1 MLAAMAE
8 ELRTSC
14 ALYAYSAAARSCS
27 EGVVTVK
34 ALHAEAPRA
43 AAGGESGEKPAK
55 ALRADRTPSADAATT
70 EGPAGQKA
78 AKAEAPAKKKPKPR
92 LTHFFALRVAPDALR
107 ETAGAVQTALVEA
120 DKDLAKCV
128 IAPEKFHVTL
138 GLLSLG
144 AGDPD
149 ARQRAEAALLEAA
162 AAPPPT
168 VVFPGLDSFGD
179 RVLFARVED
188 ASGDGRLANVAA
200 ASKRALEAHGFPNQ
214 PDFAP
219 HMTLAK
225 TSKARTR
232 RRLKIPKASWAALA
246 DAPAAD
252 GAQTLGTIELM
263 AMAGDDGSGGYPVV
277 AAAPLG
283 GGELVTPSDGAT
295 VEVSAPRSK
304 RARWKRNA
312 RARRAAASEKTV

>member
-1 MLAAMAE
+1 M
-8 ELRTSC
+8 R
-14 ALYAYSAAARSCS
+14 
-27 EGVVTVK
+27 VD
-34 ALHAEAPRA
+34 RA
-43 AAGGESGEKPAK
+43 
-55 ALRADRTPSADAATT
+55 PSAEAATT
-70 EGPAGQKA
+70 EGAAGPRSRG
-78 AKAEAPAKKKPKPR
+78 PAKKKPKPR
-92 LTHFFALRVAPDALR
+92 LTHFFALRVAPEALR

-179 RVLFARVED
+179 RVLFAKVED
-188 ASGDGRLANVAA
+188 ASGDGRLAAVAA
-200 ASKRALEAHGFPNQ
+200 ASKLALEAHGFPNQ

-246 DAPAAD
+246 DAPAA
-252 GAQTLGTIELM
+252 GTQTLGTIELM
-263 AMAGDDGSGGYPVV
+263 AMAGDDGNGGYPVV
-277 AAAPLG
+277 AAAALG

-295 VEVSAPRSK
+295 VEVPASPQQT
-304 RARWKRNA
+304 RARW
-312 RARRAAASEKTV
+312 RARTRGPAAPLPSL

>member
-1 MLAAMAE
+1 MAE
-8 ELRTSC
+8 ELKTSC

-27 EGVVTVK
+27 EGVAPPKV
-34 ALHAEAPRA
+34 LRAEAPRA
-43 AAGGESGEKPAK
+43 AAGSEP
-55 ALRADRTPSADAATT
+55 P
-70 EGPAGQKA
+70 GQEA
-78 AKAEAPAKKKPKPR
+78 AKAEGPAKKKPKPR

-144 AGDPD
+144 DPD

-168 VVFPGLDSFGD
+168 VIFPGLDSFGD

-188 ASGDGRLANVAA
+188 ASGDGRLAAVAA

-263 AMAGDDGSGGYPVV
+263 AMAGDDGNGGYPVV

-283 GGELVTPSDGAT
+283 GGELVVATPSDGAT
-295 VEVSAPRSK
+295 AELPASPSRSK

>member
-1 MLAAMAE
+1 MAE
-8 ELRTSC
+8 ELKTSC
-14 ALYAYSAAARSCS
+14 ALYAYSAAARSCA
-27 EGVVTVK
+27 EGV
-34 ALHAEAPRA
+34 APLRAEAPRA
-43 AAGGESGEKPAK
+43 AAGGEPPGQE
-55 ALRADRTPSADAATT
+55 AAN
-70 EGPAGQKA
+70 
-78 AKAEAPAKKKPKPR
+78 AEAPAKKHKPKPPR

-120 DKDLAKCV
+120 DKDLSKCV

-144 AGDPD
+144 DSD

-168 VVFPGLDSFGD
+168 VVFPGLDSFGE
-179 RVLFARVED
+179 RVLFAKVED
-188 ASGDGRLANVAA
+188 ASGDGRLAAVAA

-232 RRLKIPKASWAALA
+232 RRLKIPKAAWAALA
-246 DAPAAD
+246 DAPAA
-252 GAQTLGTIELM
+252 GTQTLGTIELM
-263 AMAGDDGSGGYPVV
+263 AMAGDDGNGGYPVV
-277 AAAPLG
+277 AAAPLGG

>member
-1 MLAAMAE
+1 MQ
-8 ELRTSC
+8 RGRRHRC
-14 ALYAYSAAARSCS
+14 
-27 EGVVTVK
+27 
-34 ALHAEAPRA
+34 APRRHGQRLVA
-43 AAGGESGEKPAK
+43 NHLASRPKPCGD
-55 ALRADRTPSADAATT
+55 RASSAEAATT
-70 EGPAGQKA
+70 EGPA
-78 AKAEAPAKKKPKPR
+78 KKHKPKPPR
-92 LTHFFALRVAPDALR
+92 LTHFFALRVAPEALR

-179 RVLFARVED
+179 RVLFAKVED
-188 ASGDGRLANVAA
+188 ASGDGRLAAVAA
-200 ASKRALEAHGFPNQ
+200 ASKLALEAHGFPNQ

-246 DAPAAD
+246 DAPAA
-252 GAQTLGTIELM
+252 GTQTLGTIELM
-263 AMAGDDGSGGYPVV
+263 AMAGDDGNGGYPVV
-277 AAAPLG
+277 AAALG
-283 GGELVTPSDGAT
+283 GGELADAL
-295 VEVSAPRSK
+295 
-304 RARWKRNA
+304 
-312 RARRAAASEKTV
+312 

>member
-1 MLAAMAE
+1 MAE
-8 ELRTSC
+8 ELKTSC
-14 ALYAYSAAARSCS
+14 ALYAYSGAARSCS
-27 EGVVTVK
+27 EGVVTAK
-34 ALHAEAPRA
+34 ALRAEAPRA

-55 ALRADRTPSADAATT
+55 A
-70 EGPAGQKA
+70 
-78 AKAEAPAKKKPKPR
+78 EAPKKNKPKPR
-92 LTHFFALRVAPDALR
+92 PTHFFALRVAPDALR

-120 DKDLAKCV
+120 DKDLSKCV

-144 AGDPD
+144 DSD

-162 AAPPPT
+162 RAPPPT
-168 VVFPGLDSFGD
+168 VIFPGLDSFGD
-179 RVLFARVED
+179 RVLFAKVED
-188 ASGDGRLANVAA
+188 ASGDGRLAAVAA

-232 RRLKIPKASWAALA
+232 RRLKIPKAAWAALA
-246 DAPAAD
+246 DAPAA
-252 GAQTLGTIELM
+252 GTQTLGTIELM
-263 AMAGDDGSGGYPVV
+263 AMAGDDGNGGYPVV
-277 AAAPLG
+277 AAVPLG

>member
-1 MLAAMAE
+1 MAE
-8 ELRTSC
+8 ELKTSC

-27 EGVVTVK
+27 EGVAPPKV
-34 ALHAEAPRA
+34 LRAEAPRA
-43 AAGGESGEKPAK
+43 AADSEP
-55 ALRADRTPSADAATT
+55 P
-70 EGPAGQKA
+70 GQEA
-78 AKAEAPAKKKPKPR
+78 AKAEGPAKKKPKPR

-107 ETAGAVQTALVEA
+107 ETAGAVQSALVEA

-128 IAPEKFHVTL
+128 ISPEKFHVTL

-144 AGDPD
+144 AGDHD
-149 ARQRAEAALLEAA
+149 ARQRAKAALLEAA
-162 AAPPPT
+162 ASPPPT
-168 VVFPGLDSFGD
+168 VTFPGLDSFGD
-179 RVLFARVED
+179 RVLFAKVED

-246 DAPAAD
+246 DAPAA
-252 GAQTLGTIELM
+252 GTQTLGTIELM

-295 VEVSAPRSK
+295 AELPAPRSK

-312 RARRAAASEKTV
+312 RARAAAASEKTV

>member
-1 MLAAMAE
+1 MAE
-8 ELRTSC
+8 ELKTSC

-27 EGVVTVK
+27 EGVVAPK
-34 ALHAEAPRA
+34 ALRAEAPRA

-55 ALRADRTPSADAATT
+55 ALRADRAPSAEAATT
-70 EGPAGQKA
+70 
-78 AKAEAPAKKKPKPR
+78 EAPAKKHKPKPR

-120 DKDLAKCV
+120 DKDLSKCV

-168 VVFPGLDSFGD
+168 VIIPGLDSFGD
-179 RVLFARVED
+179 RVLFAKVED
-188 ASGDGRLANVAA
+188 ATGDGRLAAVAA

-214 PDFAP
+214 PQFAP

-232 RRLKIPKASWAALA
+232 RRLKIPKAAWAALA
-246 DAPAAD
+246 DVPAA

-263 AMAGDDGSGGYPVV
+263 AMAGDDGNGGYPVV
-277 AAAPLG
+277 AAAALG
-283 GGELVTPSDGAT
+283 GGELVVATPSDGAT
-295 VEVSAPRSK
+295 AELPAPSRSK

-312 RARRAAASEKTV
+312 RARATAASEKTV

>member
-1 MLAAMAE
+1 MAE
-8 ELRTSC
+8 ELNTSV
-14 ALYAYSAAARSCS
+14 ALYAHSAAARSCS
-27 EGVVTVK
+27 EGVVTAK
-34 ALHAEAPRA
+34 ALRAEAPRA
-43 AAGGESGEKPAK
+43 AAGSEP
-55 ALRADRTPSADAATT
+55 P
-70 EGPAGQKA
+70 GQEA
-78 AKAEAPAKKKPKPR
+78 AKAEGPAKKKPKPR
-92 LTHFFALRVAPDALR
+92 PTHFFALRVAPDALR

-128 IAPEKFHVTL
+128 ISPEKFHVTL

-179 RVLFARVED
+179 RVLFAKVED
-188 ASGDGRLANVAA
+188 ASGDGRLANGAA
-200 ASKRALEAHGFPNQ
+200 ASKLALEAHGFPNQ

-232 RRLKIPKASWAALA
+232 RRLKLPRAAWAALA

-263 AMAGDDGSGGYPVV
+263 AMAGDDGNGGYPVV
-277 AAAPLG
+277 AAAPLGG

-312 RARRAAASEKTV
+312 RARRAAASDKTV

>member
-1 MLAAMAE
+1 ME
-8 ELRTSC
+8 ELKTSC
-14 ALYAYSAAARSCS
+14 ALYAHRAAARSCS
-27 EGVVTVK
+27 EGVVTAK

-43 AAGGESGEKPAK
+43 AAGGEPPGQEAAK
-55 ALRADRTPSADAATT
+55 T
-70 EGPAGQKA
+70 EGA
-78 AKAEAPAKKKPKPR
+78 AKKHKPKPR

-107 ETAGAVQTALVEA
+107 GTACAVQTALVEA

-128 IAPEKFHVTL
+128 ISPEKFHVTL

-144 AGDPD
+144 DSD

-179 RVLFARVED
+179 RVLFAKVED
-188 ASGDGRLANVAA
+188 ASGDGRLAAVAA
-200 ASKRALEAHGFPNQ
+200 ASKLALEAHGFPNQ
-214 PDFAP
+214 PQFAP

-246 DAPAAD
+246 DAPAA
-252 GAQTLGTIELM
+252 GTQTLGTIELLSM
-263 AMAGDDGSGGYPVV
+263 VGDDGNGGYPVV
-277 AAAPLG
+277 AAVPLG
-283 GGELVTPSDGAT
+283 GGELIVATPSDGAT
-295 VEVSAPRSK
+295 AELPAPRSK

-312 RARRAAASEKTV
+312 RARRAAASDKTV

>member
-1 MLAAMAE
+1 MAE

-14 ALYAYSAAARSCS
+14 ALYAYSAAARSCA
-27 EGVVTVK
+27 EGV
-34 ALHAEAPRA
+34 APLRAEAPRA
-43 AAGGESGEKPAK
+43 AAGSESPGKPAK
-55 ALRADRTPSADAATT
+55 TLRERAPSAEAATT
-70 EGPAGQKA
+70 
-78 AKAEAPAKKKPKPR
+78 EAPAKKHKPKPPR
-92 LTHFFALRVAPDALR
+92 LTHFFALVVAPDALR

-128 IAPEKFHVTL
+128 ISPEKFHVTL

-144 AGDPD
+144 AGDHD

-168 VVFPGLDSFGD
+168 VAFPGLDSFGD
-179 RVLFARVED
+179 RVLFAKVED
-188 ASGDGRLANVAA
+188 ASGDGRLAAVAA
-200 ASKRALEAHGFPNQ
+200 ASKLALEAHGFPNQ
-214 PDFAP
+214 PQFAP

-246 DAPAAD
+246 DAPAA
-252 GAQTLGTIELM
+252 GTQTLGTIELM
-263 AMAGDDGSGGYPVV
+263 AMAGDDGNGGYPVV

-312 RARRAAASEKTV
+312 RARRAAASDKTV

>member
-1 MLAAMAE
+1 MLVTMAE
-8 ELRTSC
+8 ELNTSV
-14 ALYAYSAAARSCS
+14 ALYAHSAAARSCS
-27 EGVVTVK
+27 EGVATAK
-34 ALHAEAPRA
+34 ALRAEAPRA
-43 AAGGESGEKPAK
+43 AAGGEP
-55 ALRADRTPSADAATT
+55 P
-70 EGPAGQKA
+70 GQEA
-78 AKAEAPAKKKPKPR
+78 AKAKGKPKPR

-107 ETAGAVQTALVEA
+107 ETAGAVQTALVAA
-120 DKDLAKCV
+120 DQDLAKCV
-128 IAPEKFHVTL
+128 ISPEKFHVTL

-144 AGDPD
+144 DPN

-162 AAPPPT
+162 AALPPT
-168 VVFPGLDSFGD
+168 VTFPGLDSFGD
-179 RVLFARVED
+179 RVLFAKVED
-188 ASGDGRLANVAA
+188 ASGDGRLAAVAA

-246 DAPAAD
+246 DAPAA
-252 GAQTLGTIELM
+252 GTQTLGTIELLSM
-263 AMAGDDGSGGYPVV
+263 VGDDGSGGYPVV

>member
-1 MLAAMAE
+1 MAE
-8 ELRTSC
+8 ELKTSC
-14 ALYAYSAAARSCS
+14 ALYAYSAAARSCA
-27 EGVVTVK
+27 EGV
-34 ALHAEAPRA
+34 APLRAEAPRA
-43 AAGGESGEKPAK
+43 AAGGEPPGQE
-55 ALRADRTPSADAATT
+55 AAN
-70 EGPAGQKA
+70 
-78 AKAEAPAKKKPKPR
+78 AEAPAKKHKPKPPR

-120 DKDLAKCV
+120 DKDLSKCV

-144 AGDPD
+144 DSD

-168 VVFPGLDSFGD
+168 VVFPGLDSFGE
-179 RVLFARVED
+179 RVLFAKVED
-188 ASGDGRLANVAA
+188 ASGDGRLAAVAA

-232 RRLKIPKASWAALA
+232 RRLKIPKAAWAALA
-246 DAPAAD
+246 DAPAA
-252 GAQTLGTIELM
+252 GTQTLGTIELM
-263 AMAGDDGSGGYPVV
+263 AMAGDDGNGGYPVV

-283 GGELVTPSDGAT
+283 GDGKIETPSDGAT

>member
-1 MLAAMAE
+1 MAE
-8 ELRTSC
+8 ELKTSC

-27 EGVVTVK
+27 EGVAPPKV
-34 ALHAEAPRA
+34 LRAEAPRA
-43 AAGGESGEKPAK
+43 AADSEP
-55 ALRADRTPSADAATT
+55 P
-70 EGPAGQKA
+70 GQEA
-78 AKAEAPAKKKPKPR
+78 AKAEGPAKKKPKPR

-107 ETAGAVQTALVEA
+107 ETAGAVQSALVEA

-128 IAPEKFHVTL
+128 ISPEKFHVTL

-144 AGDPD
+144 AGDHD
-149 ARQRAEAALLEAA
+149 ARQRAKAALLEAA
-162 AAPPPT
+162 ASPPPT
-168 VVFPGLDSFGD
+168 VTFPGLDSFGD
-179 RVLFARVED
+179 RVLFAKVED

-246 DAPAAD
+246 DAPAA
-252 GAQTLGTIELM
+252 GTQTLGTIELM

-295 VEVSAPRSK
+295 AEVPAPRSK

>member
-1 MLAAMAE
+1 MAE
-8 ELRTSC
+8 ELKTSV
-14 ALYAYSAAARSCS
+14 ALYAHREAARSCS
-27 EGVVTVK
+27 EGVVTAK
-34 ALHAEAPRA
+34 ALRAEAPRA
-43 AAGGESGEKPAK
+43 AAGGEP
-55 ALRADRTPSADAATT
+55 P
-70 EGPAGQKA
+70 GQEA
-78 AKAEAPAKKKPKPR
+78 AKPKPPR

-107 ETAGAVQTALVEA
+107 ETAGAVQTALVAA

-128 IAPEKFHVTL
+128 ISPEKFHVTL
-138 GLLSLG
+138 GLLSL
-144 AGDPD
+144 ADSD

-168 VVFPGLDSFGD
+168 VTFPGLDSFGD
-179 RVLFARVED
+179 RVLFAKVED
-188 ASGDGRLANVAA
+188 ASGDGRLAAVAT

-232 RRLKIPKASWAALA
+232 RRLKIPKAAWAALA
-246 DAPAAD
+246 DAPAA
-252 GAQTLGTIELM
+252 GTQTLGTIELLSM
-263 AMAGDDGSGGYPVV
+263 VGDDGSGGYPVV

>member
-8 ELRTSC
+8 ELKTSC

-27 EGVVTVK
+27 EGVVAPK
-34 ALHAEAPRA
+34 ALRAEAPRA
-43 AAGGESGEKPAK
+43 AAGSEAPGRE
-55 ALRADRTPSADAATT
+55 
-70 EGPAGQKA
+70 A
-78 AKAEAPAKKKPKPR
+78 AKAEAPVKKNNKPKPPR

-120 DKDLAKCV
+120 DKDLSKCV
-128 IAPEKFHVTL
+128 ISPEKFHVTL

-162 AAPPPT
+162 VALPPT
-168 VVFPGLDSFGD
+168 VIFPGLDSFGD
-179 RVLFARVED
+179 RVLFAKVED
-188 ASGDGRLANVAA
+188 ASGDGRLAAVAA

-214 PDFAP
+214 PQFAP

-232 RRLKIPKASWAALA
+232 RRLKIPKAAWAALA

-252 GAQTLGTIELM
+252 GAQTLGTIELLSM
-263 AMAGDDGSGGYPVV
+263 VGDDGNGGYPVV

-312 RARRAAASEKTV
+312 RARAAAASQKTV

>member
-1 MLAAMAE
+1 MAE
-8 ELRTSC
+8 ELKTSC
-14 ALYAYSAAARSCS
+14 ALYAYSAAARSCA
-27 EGVVTVK
+27 EGV
-34 ALHAEAPRA
+34 APLRAEAPRA
-43 AAGGESGEKPAK
+43 AAGSESPGKPAK
-55 ALRADRTPSADAATT
+55 TLRDRASSAEAATT
-70 EGPAGQKA
+70 EG
-78 AKAEAPAKKKPKPR
+78 PAKKKPKPR
-92 LTHFFALRVAPDALR
+92 LTHFFALRVAPEALR
-107 ETAGAVQTALVEA
+107 DTAGAVQTALVEA

-128 IAPEKFHVTL
+128 ISPEKFHVTL

-179 RVLFARVED
+179 RVLFAKVED
-188 ASGDGRLANVAA
+188 ASGDGRLEAVAA
-200 ASKRALEAHGFPNQ
+200 ASKLALEAHGFPNQ

-246 DAPAAD
+246 DAPAAN

-263 AMAGDDGSGGYPVV
+263 AMAGDDGNGGYPVV
-277 AAAPLG
+277 AAAALG
-283 GGELVTPSDGAT
+283 GGGKIETISDGAT
-295 VEVSAPRSK
+295 AELPASPSRSK

-312 RARRAAASEKTV
+312 RARGAAASDKTV

>member
-8 ELRTSC
+8 ELKTSC
-14 ALYAYSAAARSCS
+14 ALYAYSAAARSCA
-27 EGVVTVK
+27 EGV
-34 ALHAEAPRA
+34 APLRAEAPRA
-43 AAGGESGEKPAK
+43 AAGGEPPGQE
-55 ALRADRTPSADAATT
+55 AAN
-70 EGPAGQKA
+70 
-78 AKAEAPAKKKPKPR
+78 AEAPAKKHKPKPPR

-120 DKDLAKCV
+120 DKDLSKCV

-144 AGDPD
+144 DSD

-168 VVFPGLDSFGD
+168 VVFPGLDSFGE
-179 RVLFARVED
+179 RVLFAKVED
-188 ASGDGRLANVAA
+188 ASGDGRLAAVAA

-232 RRLKIPKASWAALA
+232 RRLKIPKTAWAALA
-246 DAPAAD
+246 DAPAA
-252 GAQTLGTIELM
+252 GTQTLGTIELM
-263 AMAGDDGSGGYPVV
+263 AMAGDDGNGGYPVV

>member
-1 MLAAMAE
+1 MAE
-8 ELRTSC
+8 ELKTSC

-27 EGVVTVK
+27 EGVAPPKV
-34 ALHAEAPRA
+34 LRAEAPRA
-43 AAGGESGEKPAK
+43 AAGSEP
-55 ALRADRTPSADAATT
+55 P
-70 EGPAGQKA
+70 GQEA
-78 AKAEAPAKKKPKPR
+78 AKAEGPAKKKPKPR

-107 ETAGAVQTALVEA
+107 VTAGAVQTALVEA

-128 IAPEKFHVTL
+128 ISPEKFHVTL

-179 RVLFARVED
+179 RVLFAKVED
-188 ASGDGRLANVAA
+188 ASGDGRLAAVAA
-200 ASKRALEAHGFPNQ
+200 ASKRALEAHGFLNQ

-232 RRLKIPKASWAALA
+232 RRLKIPKTAWAALA
-246 DAPAAD
+246 DAPAA
-252 GAQTLGTIELM
+252 GTQTLGTIELM
-263 AMAGDDGSGGYPVV
+263 AMAGDDGNGGYPVV
-277 AAAPLG
+277 AAAALG
-283 GGELVTPSDGAT
+283 GGEKIETTSDGAT

>member
-1 MLAAMAE
+1 MAE
-8 ELRTSC
+8 ELKTSC

-27 EGVVTVK
+27 EGV
-34 ALHAEAPRA
+34 APLRAEAPRA
-43 AAGGESGEKPAK
+43 AAGSEP
-55 ALRADRTPSADAATT
+55 P
-70 EGPAGQKA
+70 GQEA
-78 AKAEAPAKKKPKPR
+78 AKAEGPAKKHKPKPPR

-128 IAPEKFHVTL
+128 ISPEKFHVTL

-144 AGDPD
+144 AGDHD

-162 AAPPPT
+162 ASPPPT

-179 RVLFARVED
+179 RVLFAKVED
-188 ASGDGRLANVAA
+188 ASGDGRLAAVAA
-200 ASKRALEAHGFPNQ
+200 ASKLALEEHGFPNQ
-214 PDFAP
+214 PQFAP

-252 GAQTLGTIELM
+252 GAQTLGTIELLS
-263 AMAGDDGSGGYPVV
+263 MAGDDGNGGYPVV
-277 AAAPLG
+277 AAAALS
-283 GGELVTPSDGAT
+283 GGELVVAPPSDGAT
-295 VEVSAPRSK
+295 AELPAPRSK

>member
-27 EGVVTVK
+27 EGVAPPKVLRT
-34 ALHAEAPRA
+34 EAPRA
-43 AAGGESGEKPAK
+43 AAGSESPGKPAK
-55 ALRADRTPSADAATT
+55 TLRERAPSAEAATT
-70 EGPAGQKA
+70 EG
-78 AKAEAPAKKKPKPR
+78 PAKKKPKPR
-92 LTHFFALRVAPDALR
+92 LTHFFALRVAPEALR

-144 AGDPD
+144 AGDHD
-149 ARQRAEAALLEAA
+149 ARQRAEAALVEAA
-162 AAPPPT
+162 RAPPPT
-168 VVFPGLDSFGD
+168 VIFPGLDSFGD
-179 RVLFARVED
+179 RVLFAKVED
-188 ASGDGRLANVAA
+188 ASGDGRLAAVAA

-263 AMAGDDGSGGYPVV
+263 AMAGDDGTGGYPVV

-283 GGELVTPSDGAT
+283 GGELVVATPSDGAT
-295 VEVSAPRSK
+295 AELPASPSRSK

>member
-14 ALYAYSAAARSCS
+14 ALYAYSAAARSCA
-27 EGVVTVK
+27 EGV
-34 ALHAEAPRA
+34 APLRAEAPRA
-43 AAGGESGEKPAK
+43 AAGSESPGKPAK
-55 ALRADRTPSADAATT
+55 TLRDRASSAEAATT
-70 EGPAGQKA
+70 EG
-78 AKAEAPAKKKPKPR
+78 PAKKKPKPR
-92 LTHFFALRVAPDALR
+92 LTHFFALRVAPEALR

-162 AAPPPT
+162 QAPPPT
-168 VVFPGLDSFGD
+168 VAFPGLDSFGD

-188 ASGDGRLANVAA
+188 ASGDGRLAAVAA

-214 PDFAP
+214 PQFAP

-246 DAPAAD
+246 DAPVA
-252 GAQTLGTIELM
+252 GTQTLGTIELM
-263 AMAGDDGSGGYPVV
+263 AMAGDDGNGGYPVV

-283 GGELVTPSDGAT
+283 GGELVVATPSDGAT
-295 VEVSAPRSK
+295 AELPASPSRSK

-312 RARRAAASEKTV
+312 RARRAAASDKSV

>member
-1 MLAAMAE
+1 MAE
-8 ELRTSC
+8 ELKTSV
-14 ALYAYSAAARSCS
+14 ALYAHREAARSCS
-27 EGVVTVK
+27 EGVATAK
-34 ALHAEAPRA
+34 ALRAEAPRA
-43 AAGGESGEKPAK
+43 AAGGEPPGQE
-55 ALRADRTPSADAATT
+55 AA
-70 EGPAGQKA
+70 
-78 AKAEAPAKKKPKPR
+78 KPKPSR
-92 LTHFFALRVAPDALR
+92 LTHFFALRVEPDALR

-128 IAPEKFHVTL
+128 IAPKKFHVTL
-138 GLLSLG
+138 GLLSL
-144 AGDPD
+144 GDPD

-162 AAPPPT
+162 TAPPPT
-168 VVFPGLDSFGD
+168 VAFPGLDSFGD
-179 RVLFARVED
+179 RVLFAKVED
-188 ASGDGRLANVAA
+188 ASGDGRLAAVAA

-232 RRLKIPKASWAALA
+232 RRLKIPKAAWAALA
-246 DAPAAD
+246 DAPAA
-252 GAQTLGTIELM
+252 GTQTLGTIELLSM
-263 AMAGDDGSGGYPVV
+263 VGDDGNGGYPVV

>member
-14 ALYAYSAAARSCS
+14 ALYAYSAAARSCA
-27 EGVVTVK
+27 EGV
-34 ALHAEAPRA
+34 APLRAEAPRA
-43 AAGGESGEKPAK
+43 AAGGESPGKPAK
-55 ALRADRTPSADAATT
+55 TLRDRAPSAEAATT
-70 EGPAGQKA
+70 EG
-78 AKAEAPAKKKPKPR
+78 PAKKKPKPR

-128 IAPEKFHVTL
+128 ISPEKFHVTL
-138 GLLSLG
+138 GLLSL
-144 AGDPD
+144 GDPD

-188 ASGDGRLANVAA
+188 ASGDGRLAAVAA
-200 ASKRALEAHGFPNQ
+200 ASKRALEAYGFPNQ

-232 RRLKIPKASWAALA
+232 RRLKIPKAAWAALA
-246 DAPAAD
+246 DAPAA
-252 GAQTLGTIELM
+252 GTQTLGTIELLSM
-263 AMAGDDGSGGYPVV
+263 VGDDGSGGYPVV

>member
-1 MLAAMAE
+1 M
-8 ELRTSC
+8 
-14 ALYAYSAAARSCS
+14 YAYSAAARSCS
-27 EGVVTVK
+27 EGV
-34 ALHAEAPRA
+34 APLRAEAPRA
-43 AAGGESGEKPAK
+43 AAGGESPGKPAK
-55 ALRADRTPSADAATT
+55 TLRDRAPSAEAATT
-70 EGPAGQKA
+70 EG
-78 AKAEAPAKKKPKPR
+78 PAKKKPKPR
-92 LTHFFALRVAPDALR
+92 LTHFFALRVAPEALR

-168 VVFPGLDSFGD
+168 VAFPGLDSFGD

-188 ASGDGRLANVAA
+188 ASGDGRLAAVAA

-263 AMAGDDGSGGYPVV
+263 AMAGDDGNGGYPVV

-283 GGELVTPSDGAT
+283 GGELVVATPSDGAT
-295 VEVSAPRSK
+295 AELPASPSRSK

>member
-1 MLAAMAE
+1 MAE

-27 EGVVTVK
+27 EGVAPPK
-34 ALHAEAPRA
+34 ALRAEAPRA
-43 AAGGESGEKPAK
+43 AAGSEPGEKPAK
-55 ALRADRTPSADAATT
+55 TLRADRTPSADAATT

-107 ETAGAVQTALVEA
+107 ETAGAMQTALVEA

-128 IAPEKFHVTL
+128 ISPEKFHVTL

-162 AAPPPT
+162 RAPPPT

-179 RVLFARVED
+179 RVLFAKVED
-188 ASGDGRLANVAA
+188 ASDDGRLAAVAA

-214 PDFAP
+214 PQFAP

-232 RRLKIPKASWAALA
+232 RRLKIPKAAWAALA

-252 GAQTLGTIELM
+252 GAQTLGTIELLS
-263 AMAGDDGSGGYPVV
+263 MAGDDGSGGYPVV

-283 GGELVTPSDGAT
+283 GGELVVTTPSDGAT